1 MTLIETLLI
10 VIYVQIT
17 TIIITINLLKL
28 KKLENKHKEL
38 QNKNK
43 ELEQWKFIKEKQLE
57 QYPQYR

>member
-1 MTLIETLLI
+1 MTLIESLLI

-43 ELEQWKFIKEKQLE
+43 YLERIK
-57 QYPQYR
+57 

>member
-43 ELEQWKFIKEKQLE
+43 ELE
-57 QYPQYR
+57 PYRNLLRTQ